1 MQDNKLFIQDDELF
15 SECVIQLI
23 NPHHIPLTPLALN
36 GIQQWNSL
44 QVEGLADALAGEND
58 LIILLNPNEAELSH
72 LPAKAVCRGFCLA
85 VLPFDSTDEQ
95 RAALTERV
103 DHLVLAHRDQ
113 FKLLIRDLTELL
125 TRSGLIATDL
135 ADISLVLNSGKGIS
149 HYHSGAGVPRL
160 DTGNLENYLS
170 DALDQHFPHDRL
182 SALSVLSMD
191 FMATTLEDFS
201 AYADYF
207 RSKSIRG
214 WNLYSVRNIYA
225 GEPMR
230 VGCFVVQEASLPR
243 PVEPKVQTKPS
254 QHNEELDIPAFL
266 RKSHH

>member
-1 MQDNKLFIQDDELF
+1 MQDNELF
-15 SECVIQLI
+15 SIDDGEYVIQLI
-23 NPHHIPLTPLALN
+23 NPHPIPLAPLALN
-36 GIQQWNSL
+36 GIRQWNSL
-44 QVEGLADALAGEND
+44 QAEGLADALADETD
-58 LIILLNPNEAELSH
+58 LVMLLNPHEAELSH
-72 LPAKAVCRGFCLA
+72 LPAKAVCRGFWLA

-125 TRSGLIATDL
+125 TRSAFIGTDL

-160 DTGNLENYLS
+160 DTGNLGDYLQTNF
-170 DALDQHFPHDRL
+170 DHHFPHDRL

-191 FMATTLEDFS
+191 PMASTLDDIV

-207 RSKSIRG
+207 GNKNIRG
-214 WNLYSVRNIYA
+214 CLASSTRDIYA

-230 VGCFVVQEASLPR
+230 VGCFVVQEARLPP
-243 PVEPKVQTKPS
+243 PVKPRVQTKPS
-254 QHNEELDIPAFL
+254 QHNEELDVPAFL